1 MSFSVSSLTDYVNQ
15 QSTTLLVRSFYEN
28 KSSQYYGTV
37 QTGIKKT
44 DALQLFAVTG
54 YPQADT
60 ACSNTASGS
69 TAFTQREIT
78 VSPIKYH
85 DTLCPKDLRAKWTQI
100 LLRPGS
106 SGEVESLSFEANIAN
121 ALVSLVKEHVETADW
136 QGNTS
141 SGDAVIKMYDGFI
154 KIIDAAGTAITGNST
169 GITTGTGITSGSSGN
184 ADTIVTNICD
194 ARTAAI
200 KNNSNQVL
208 FCGTDFFDKYT
219 ATLMAKNLFHT
230 DATAWANY
238 EMMVPGRNVKLVGVP
253 GLDGTNRLFLSRAEN
268 FVLGTDM
275 ENEFEDFKMWYSM
288 DDDNLKYTIRFK
300 RGVQVAY
307 PSQIVQ
313 FKLV

>member
-1 MSFSVSSLTDYVNQ
+1 M
-15 QSTTLLVRSFYEN
+15 
-28 KSSQYYGTV
+28 
-37 QTGIKKT
+37 TGVKLT

-60 ACSNTASGS
+60 ACSNTASGD
-69 TAFTQREIT
+69 TAFTQRNIT
-78 VSPIKYH
+78 VKPIKYH

-106 SGEVESLSFEANIAN
+106 SGEVESLTFEATIAE
-121 ALVSLVKEHVETADW
+121 ALVSLVKEHIERADW
-136 QGNTS
+136 QGNTA
-141 SGDAVIKMYDGFI
+141 SGDAVIKMYDGFV
-154 KIIDAAGTAITGNST
+154 KIIDAAGTAIAGNTTNITVATGV
-169 GITTGTGITSGSSGN
+169 TTGSSGN

-200 KNNSNQVL
+200 KNNPNQVM

-219 ATLMAKNLFHT
+219 ATLMAKNLFHV

-238 EMMVPGRNVKLVGVP
+238 EMMVPGRNVRLVGVP
-253 GLDGTNRLFLSRAEN
+253 GLDGTNRLFLSTREN

-275 ENEFEDFKMWYSM
+275 QNEFEDFKMWYSM
-288 DDDNLKYTIRFK
+288 DDDNIKYTIRFK

-313 FKLV
+313 FKLA

>member
-1 MSFSVSSLTDYVNQ
+1 MGFTVSSLTDYVNE
-15 QSTTLLVRSFYEN
+15 QSTNLLLRSFYEN

-37 QTGIKKT
+37 MTGVKLT

-60 ACSNTASGS
+60 ACSNTASGD
-69 TAFTQREIT
+69 TAFTQRNIT
-78 VSPIKYH
+78 VKPIKYH

-106 SGEVESLSFEANIAN
+106 SGEVESLTFEATIAE
-121 ALVSLVKEHVETADW
+121 ALVSLVKEHIERADW
-136 QGNTS
+136 QGNTA
-141 SGDAVIKMYDGFI
+141 SGDAVIKMYDGFV
-154 KIIDAAGTAITGNST
+154 KIIDAAGTAIAGNTTNITVATGV
-169 GITTGTGITSGSSGN
+169 TTGSSGN

-200 KNNSNQVL
+200 KNNPNQVM

-219 ATLMAKNLFHT
+219 ATLMAKNLFHV

-238 EMMVPGRNVKLVGVP
+238 EMMVPGRNVRLVGVP
-253 GLDGTNRLFLSRAEN
+253 GLDGTNRLFLSTREN

-275 ENEFEDFKMWYSM
+275 QNEFEDFKMWYSM
-288 DDDNLKYTIRFK
+288 DDDNIKYTIRFK

-313 FKLV
+313 FKLA